1 MRRTARLVVTL
12 ALAALAAG
20 CAGQGTPTSAE
31 PTGPR
36 PYLAD
41 ADAHGY
47 LSYDPRTQALT
58 GYTRDG
64 TRRWQRESIDPYEV
78 HCVLTCP
85 DAVISL
91 RPKATGDGD
100 GTGAPTP
107 ADNAAPAADTTG
119 TPGVLWITGTAA
131 TPAGGADTK
140 IHWASSRADWIGSTP
155 TELLISN
162 RGNITRTPLK
172 NSASA
177 LFRLSPDGSS
187 AMISTPAGATP
198 ESGWSGQ
205 SVDIGKDGPGLGR
218 SIASI
223 PGPIGCWSPDGS
235 RMVTLGKNPSVV
247 SAQDGAPETGL
258 AAEFASECSSGPSG
272 IAVGEYRPSL
282 DGNTGQAT
290 LFDGNSFRRMSTS
303 HQLADA
309 SGFKSAG
316 PCVTF
321 TQHGRVGFMNP
332 ADGSVKSTGIQGVDT
347 WEVATGELWALH
359 PDGRAEL
366 VPVGPKNCPPAG

>member
-1 MRRTARLVVTL
+1 MRRTTRLVVTL

-20 CAGQGTPTSAE
+20 CAGQGASAPAE

-41 ADAHGY
+41 ADADGY
-47 LSYDPRTQALT
+47 LTYDPRTQALA

-91 RPKATGDGD
+91 RPKDPGEAGAS
-100 GTGAPTP
+100 GTPT
-107 ADNAAPAADTTG
+107 AAEAGAPAADSTG
-119 TPGVLWITGTAA
+119 TPGVLWIAGTAA

-140 IHWASSRADWIGSTP
+140 IHWAASREDWIGSTP

-187 AMISTPAGATP
+187 AMFSTPAGATP

-205 SVDIGKDGPGLGR
+205 SLEIGKDGPKLGR
-218 SIASI
+218 AIASI
-223 PGPIGCWSPDGS
+223 PGPIGCWSPDGT

-247 SAQDGAPETGL
+247 SASDGAPETGL
-258 AAEFASECSSGPSG
+258 SAEFASECSSGPSG
-272 IAVGEYRPSL
+272 ITVGEYRPGL
-282 DGNTGQAT
+282 DGNTGQVT
-290 LFDGNSFRRMSTS
+290 LFDGSSFRRTSTS
-303 HQLADA
+303 NRLTDA
-309 SGFKSAG
+309 AGFKSAG

-332 ADGSVKSTGIQGVDT
+332 ADGSVKSSKIQGIDT
-347 WEVATGELWALH
+347 WKVGTGELWALR